1 MGFFNDAKIKSNGD
15 GTSSISIQIADKNL
29 LETIEDFNFA
39 IKNSEVFSFWRDDMM
54 RNLTNRFE
62 KIVDYDMFDKAI
74 IPTVERLTEDVIKE
88 LEKEDWI
95 SIAKDK
101 VRKKFLESNEA

>member
-1 MGFFNDAKIKSNGD
+1 MGFFNNAKVKSNND

-29 LETIEDFNFA
+29 LEAIEDFNFT
-39 IKNSEVFSFWRDDMM
+39 IKNSDVYSHWKDCMM
-54 RNLTNRFE
+54 RNLTKRFE

-101 VRKKFLESNEA
+101 VRKRFLESNEA